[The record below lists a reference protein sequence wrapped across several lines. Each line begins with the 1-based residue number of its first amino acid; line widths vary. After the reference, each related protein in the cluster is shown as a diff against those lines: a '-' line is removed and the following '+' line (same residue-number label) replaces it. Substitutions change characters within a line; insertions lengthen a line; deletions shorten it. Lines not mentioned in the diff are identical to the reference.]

1 MRNYAQMIREATY
14 TGYDPEYNVDYLD
27 DAYMA
32 ELDDKVWDDKMRQMC
47 KSAKEFAVMQ
57 LWEDLERQGYTK
69 KIDSEFLATWI
80 MKKADGQEMKVMVM
94 TTLDDDLLDPVLDFR
109 LIIDPIYVTI
119 TDSEEVK
126 ESWRTIIKVS
136 TKDSKAKPVF
146 RLKWDQR
153 DFMDRLIDKKYHWMR
168 VVCDPETGK
177 AIELTEYTDPCHQ
190 LKKGELETV
199 WYEPGYEPEQET
211 ARLPDLFYEVM
222 EKKEMQNQLAS
233 LQTVTRYGRVTS
245 VDGYLLVTLFEE
257 GEPEDRSD
265 LECEIPHRMY
275 IKCTEDVPVMQG
287 KVVQVV
293 LMECFH
299 LADGA
304 VLWLQIPEIR
314 TEKNGAGLMPAGG
327 FVYV

>member
-1 MRNYAQMIREATY
+1 MRNYAQMIREAAY
-14 TGYDPEYNVDYLD
+14 TGYDSKYNVDYLD
-27 DAYMA
+27 DAYME
-32 ELDDKVWDDKMRQMC
+32 ELDDKVREDKMYQMRE
-47 KSAKEFAVMQ
+47 SAGEFVAMR
-57 LWEDLERQGYTK
+57 LCENLERQGYTK
-69 KIDSEFLATWI
+69 ESEDCFGYNWI
-80 MKKADGQEMKVMVM
+80 MKKEDGHEMKVWIEKFV
-94 TTLDDDLLDPVLDFR
+94 DVFDS
-109 LIIDPIYVTI
+109 IGVTVQ
-119 TDSEEVK
+119 DSEGVVEI
-126 ESWRTIIKVS
+126 WRADIKVS

-146 RLKWDQR
+146 RLSWDER
-153 DFMDRLIDKKYHWMR
+153 DCVDMGCHWIR

-177 AIELTEYTDPCHQ
+177 AVEMTEYTDPCHQ

-257 GEPEDRSD
+257 GDPDFWSN
-265 LECEIPHRMY
+265 LEREIPYRVY
-275 IKCTEDVPVMQG
+275 IKCTEDVPVMQR
-287 KVVQVV
+287 KVVRVV

-314 TEKNGAGLMPAGG
+314 TEKNGVALMPAGG
-327 FVYV
+327 FVYI